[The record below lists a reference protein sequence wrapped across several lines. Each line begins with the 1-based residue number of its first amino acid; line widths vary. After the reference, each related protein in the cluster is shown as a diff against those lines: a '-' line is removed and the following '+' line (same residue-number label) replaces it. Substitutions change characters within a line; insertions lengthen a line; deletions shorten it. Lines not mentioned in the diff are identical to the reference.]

1 MVENFVASH
10 LLKAVHFW
18 NDIGLGDYD
27 LYFIRDLQRREVD
40 FLITKE
46 EEPWILIEAKNSGK
60 AISKNLLHFHEALGI
75 RYAFQLA
82 LEKKP
87 VEKNALLARKPAII
101 PAISF
106 LSQLI

>member
-1 MVENFVASH
+1 M
-10 LLKAVHFW
+10 
-18 NDIGLGDYD
+18 
-27 LYFIRDLQRREVD
+27 
-40 FLITKE
+40 ITKE